1 MKANFNELLLLLTG
15 LCPSVIC
22 LQETYLKPTD
32 NLNIRG
38 YTLYNHIHQAGDRV
52 SGGSSIVVNNS
63 IPQSLIPLNTN
74 LQAVAV
80 KVTLHR
86 TIHVCSIYLPPGD
99 RFNMA
104 DIEHLIS
111 QLPKPFII
119 MGDFNSHSN
128 VWGCRDTDQKGRI
141 IEDVINRNNLL
152 LYNNKSY
159 TYLHPGTGTYSAID
173 LTLADA
179 SIFLDYSWKVHDDT
193 CGSDHFPIILENS
206 GPELL
211 RREDP
216 PECTACQEI
225 YSVRHVLID
234 CIDLGLIR
242 PRFYSVPDMKTLFDT
257 VSVDRII
264 SFVKEI
270 NLFSKI

>member
-1 MKANFNELLLLLTG
+1 MEKTNSKN
-15 LCPSVIC
+15 
-22 LQETYLKPTD
+22 
-32 NLNIRG
+32 R
-38 YTLYNHIHQAGDRV
+38 
-52 SGGSSIVVNNS
+52 SSIVINNS
-63 IPQSLIPLNTN
+63 VPQSLIPLNTN

-128 VWGCRDTDQKGRI
+128 GWGCRDTDQKGRI
-141 IEDVINRNNLL
+141 IDVINRNNLL

-159 TYLHPGTGTYSAID
+159 TYLHPGTGTYSDID

-179 SIFLDYSWKVHDDT
+179 SIFLDYS
-193 CGSDHFPIILENS
+193 
-206 GPELL
+206 
-211 RREDP
+211 
-216 PECTACQEI
+216 
-225 YSVRHVLID
+225 
-234 CIDLGLIR
+234 
-242 PRFYSVPDMKTLFDT
+242 
-257 VSVDRII
+257 
-264 SFVKEI
+264 
-270 NLFSKI
+270 